1 MLRFLLLRFLPRRL
15 LPVLIVLDV
24 IRMIRGWQK
33 RNAPPINPPPG
44 RRVKTVEVRES
55 GQGAE
60 QTWQDRT
67 DPTT

>member
-1 MLRFLLLRFLPRRL
+1 MWRFLLLRFLPRRL

-33 RNAPPINPPPG
+33 RNAPPIDPPPG
-44 RRVKTVEVRES
+44 RRIGTVESRES
-55 GQGAE
+55 GTERA
-60 QTWQDRT
+60 WNDRT